1 VRQQGEIRG
10 KWIHVAPTQ
19 CRITREPWRK
29 RKSFTMHLV
38 SEPDRRFPCAPH
50 RRPGES
56 GVQVPE
62 AAFVALDVRFC
73 GDDGARAGYQCQR
86 RTLGGSRTSSVAAK
100 RCTGQRRARRH
111 SHVMPRERPAARP
124 RQIKWR
130 RHARTLLSAEAMV
143 LLRSLAAALHG
154 HAPSRLW
161 SSGSRCAGLQQDL
174 NFGDSAIELRG
185 DDAPV
190 KSYL

>member
-1 VRQQGEIRG
+1 MSAS
-10 KWIHVAPTQ
+10 H
-19 CRITREPWRK
+19 TRRVEDELR
-29 RKSFTMHLV
+29 RREEMH
-38 SEPDRRFPCAPH
+38 
-50 RRPGES
+50 
-56 GVQVPE
+56 
-62 AAFVALDVRFC
+62 
-73 GDDGARAGYQCQR
+73 GATPSQA
-86 RTLGGSRTSSVAAK
+86 TLSRHAK
-100 RCTGQRRARRH
+100 
-111 SHVMPRERPAARP
+111 RERPAARP